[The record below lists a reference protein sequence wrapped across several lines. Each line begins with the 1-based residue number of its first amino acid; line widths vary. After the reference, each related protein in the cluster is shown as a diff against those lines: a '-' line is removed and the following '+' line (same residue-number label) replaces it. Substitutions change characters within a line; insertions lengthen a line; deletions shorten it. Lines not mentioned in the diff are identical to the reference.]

1 MKTPTPEAQI
11 ILAIEAIQS
20 SHKLSRRAAAK
31 LYNVPE
37 STLRARMNGV
47 TPKADSRPVSQS
59 LTEIEEDVVVQYIL
73 DLDSRG
79 FPPLI
84 GDVEAMVNSILAS
97 QGARCVGKQWP
108 YRFIQRRTELKTR
121 FSRAYDFQRA
131 LCEDPTVINAWFR
144 LVSNMRA
151 KYGILDCDFY
161 NFDET
166 GFMMGVICSSMVVT
180 RSDRRGKSKA
190 IQPGNRE

>member
-1 MKTPTPEAQI
+1 MTTLNPKAQI

-20 SHKLSRRAAAK
+20 SHKLSHCATAK

-37 STLRARMNGV
+37 STLCARMNGV
-47 TPKADSRPVSQS
+47 TPKADSRLVSQS
-59 LTEIEEDVVVQYIL
+59 LTKIEEEVVVQYIL

-84 GDVEAMVNSILAS
+84 RDVEAMVNSILAS
-97 QGARCVGKQWP
+97 RGIQRVGKQWP
-108 YRFIQRRTELKTR
+108 YRFIQRRIELKTR

-131 LCEDPTVINAWFR
+131 LCEDPTVISAWFC

-161 NFDET
+161 NFDKT
-166 GFMMGVICSSMVVT
+166 GFMMGVICSSIVVT